1 VRDVLGT
8 QAAFRGSQPDF
19 VCSPPR
25 AEASAKAEV
34 EISYLPVEPSPPP
47 GASRTSSDDAI
58 NSVAST
64 MSTLS
69 PACSFEGNEHHAEG
83 GGDSGN
89 PLNSQSGLQHRLVQD
104 VSAGACG
111 TSTKGVATTQTHSSS
126 GSPLTGVMDVHVLP
140 SAGV

>member
-1 VRDVLGT
+1 MLGT

-25 AEASAKAEV
+25 AEASVKAEV

-58 NSVAST
+58 KSVAST
-64 MSTLS
+64 MS
-69 PACSFEGNEHHAEG
+69 AFSFEGNEHHAVG

-89 PLNSQSGLQHRLVQD
+89 PLNSQSGCQHRLVPVGLP

-111 TSTKGVATTQTHSSS
+111 TSTKGEATTQTHSS